1 MAGGGPRTGAG
12 RPKGAVDGPLAIRR
26 ALTTAQAKELVETA
40 EIAKARTQVAAWEA
54 LHQQIADLNKL
65 PVKERVPILALALK
79 YTEPRGPAPSVNVT
93 VEQQGGG
100 DIVRARLQKLAAGL
114 PPEVID
120 LVHRRELAGEE
131 IVDAEIVEPDPAEV
145 LHRRQA

>member
-1 MAGGGPRTGAG
+1 MDDQPKRGRG
-12 RPKGAVDGPLAIRR
+12 RPAGSRDSPLVIKR
-26 ALTTAQAKELVETA
+26 ALTVQEAQHIREDVEVIRA
-40 EIAKARTQVAAWEA
+40 QTQLAAWEA
-54 LHQQIADLNKL
+54 LNQQIQNLASF
-65 PVKERVPILALALK
+65 PAKERASLIALALK
-79 YTEPRGPAPSVNVT
+79 YSEERRPNVQVNVQT
-93 VEQQGGG
+93 GGG

-145 LHRRQA
+145 LHRREA